1 MEYTKIGNTDIKISK
16 LCLGCMGFGKRDE
29 MYKWAVELDDTREI
43 VKHALDLGINFFDTA
58 NQYSNG
64 YSEKYLG
71 QALKDLGVKREDVVI
86 SSKVYFND
94 GGLSKEAINR
104 EIEGSLE
111 RLGTDYL
118 DLYIMHRFDYNVPI
132 EETLEALNDL
142 VKQGKVRALGAS
154 SMLAYQFYNYQMLA
168 KEKGYARLETMEN
181 HYNLLYREEE
191 REMIPLCKQ
200 MNVTLMPYSP
210 LAAGHLARAEWKS
223 DSLRSTTDDVA
234 SRRYDKSEEADK
246 QVVARVNEIAQ
257 KFNTKMSTV
266 AIAWELAKGIDSP
279 IVGASKPKYLDDAI
293 DAFNIKL
300 SDEDIKY
307 MEELYVPHELKGPIV
322 K

>member
-1 MEYTKIGNTDIKISK
+1 MKYTKVGNTDIKISRI
-16 LCLGCMGFGKRDE
+16 CLGCMGFGKRDL
-29 MYKWAVELDDTREI
+29 MYKWSLEEDDTREI
-43 VKHALDLGINFFDTA
+43 VKYALDKGINFFDTA

-64 YSEKYLG
+64 TSEEYLG
-71 QALKDLGVKREDVVI
+71 KALKDLGVSRSDVVI
-86 SSKVYFND
+86 ASKVFYNE

-104 EIEGSLE
+104 EIEGTLK

-118 DLYIMHRFDYNVPI
+118 DLYIMHRFDYDTPI
-132 EETLEALNDL
+132 EETLETLNEL

-168 KEKGYARLETMEN
+168 KDKGYSRLETMEN

-210 LAAGHLARAEWKS
+210 LAAGHLSRKEWKS
-223 DSLRSTTDDVA
+223 DSLRSETDEVA
-234 SRRYDKSEEADK
+234 NRRYDKSEEADK
-246 QVVARVNEIAQ
+246 LVVKRVADIADKYNAKMSEIAL
-257 KFNTKMSTV
+257 
-266 AIAWELAKGIDSP
+266 AWQFYKGIDSP
-279 IVGASKPKYLDDAI
+279 IVGASKTKYLDDAI
-293 DAFNIKL
+293 NALDINL
-300 SDEDIKY
+300 TDEDVKY
-307 MEELYVPHELKGPIV
+307 MEEAYVPHELKGPII